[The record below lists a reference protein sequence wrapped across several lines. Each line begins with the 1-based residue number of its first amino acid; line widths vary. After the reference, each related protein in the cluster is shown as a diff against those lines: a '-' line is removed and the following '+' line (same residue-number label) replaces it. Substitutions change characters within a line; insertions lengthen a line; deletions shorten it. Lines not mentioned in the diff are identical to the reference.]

1 MKRKRDDNFIYVN
14 SALKKLKICRKR
26 NIDVDNLNEVFKKIK
41 LNNNSSVISNR
52 DYIQKRRDMLLYI

>member
-1 MKRKRDDNFIYVN
+1 MKRTRDDDFIYVN

-41 LNNNSSVISNR
+41 LNNKSSDISDH
-52 DYIQKRRDMLLYI
+52 DYIQKRRDMLVYI